1 MVRRQV
7 DVRRAEHHRWCSA
20 TLIVTVAAGAALS
33 ATVLQPPA
41 QQPQPPSEPTADA
54 LAPEPVEPAEVYTY
68 DPAGRRDP
76 FVSLLNRGTELPP
89 AGERA
94 TGLEGLS
101 INEVAL
107 RGIVLSDGAHL
118 AVLQAPD
125 EKTYIV
131 RDNDKL
137 FDGFISSI
145 TTDAVVFMQEVNDP
159 LSLVTEREVRRPL
172 RGVEDAR

>member
-1 MVRRQV
+1 MVC
-7 DVRRAEHHRWCSA
+7 A
-20 TLIVTVAAGAALS
+20 LIVAATAGVALS

-41 QQPQPPSEPTADA
+41 QPPQPPADPLPDA
-54 LAPEPVEPAEVYTY
+54 LAAEPAEAYVY
-68 DPAGRRDP
+68 DPSGRRDP
-76 FVSLLNRGTELPP
+76 FVSLMNRGAELPP
-89 AGERA
+89 PGERG

-107 RGIVLSDGAHL
+107 HGIVLSEGAYL

-125 EKTYIV
+125 NKTYIV
-131 RDNDKL
+131 RNNDKL
-137 FDGFISSI
+137 FDGFISAI

-172 RGVEDAR
+172 RGAEDGR

>member
-1 MVRRQV
+1 M
-7 DVRRAEHHRWCSA
+7 
-20 TLIVTVAAGAALS
+20 
-33 ATVLQPPA
+33 
-41 QQPQPPSEPTADA
+41 
-54 LAPEPVEPAEVYTY
+54 
-68 DPAGRRDP
+68 
-76 FVSLLNRGTELPP
+76 
-89 AGERA
+89 
-94 TGLEGLS
+94 
-101 INEVAL
+101 AL
-107 RGIVLSDGAHL
+107 RGIVLSDGAYL

-137 FDGFISSI
+137 FDGFISAI

>member
-1 MVRRQV
+1 MGMSPKGGKRTKV
-7 DVRRAEHHRWCSA
+7 DHRWCCA
-20 TLIVTVAAGAALS
+20 TLIVAAAAGAALS
-33 ATVLQPPA
+33 ATLLQPPV
-41 QQPQPPSEPTADA
+41 QPTAEPPA
-54 LAPEPVEPAEVYTY
+54 ELLAPEPVEQTEVYVY
-68 DPAGRRDP
+68 EPGGRRDP
-76 FVSLLNRGTELPP
+76 FVSLLNRGADLPP
-89 AGERA
+89 QSERA

-101 INEVAL
+101 INELAL
-107 RGIVLSDGAHL
+107 RGIVLNEGAYL

-125 EKTYIV
+125 NKTYIV

-145 TTDAVVFMQEVNDP
+145 MTDVVVFMQEVNDP